1 MSSIGFISRE
11 EEEAVLDAIRRAEK
25 NTSGEIRVHFSE
37 KIKTDILSDARLVFE
52 GLKMHITSR
61 RNGVLIYIVPRE
73 KQFAIIGD
81 EGIDKVTE
89 DNFWESVKNLMQ
101 AQFREGRMMQ
111 GIVVGIEEVAKVL
124 KDQFPY
130 EDNDSNELDDSISY
144 EA

>member
-1 MSSIGFISRE
+1 MSSTGFISRA
-11 EEEAVLDAIRRAEK
+11 EEEAVLDAIRHAEK

-37 KIKTDILSDARLVFE
+37 KIKTDVLSDARLVFE
-52 GLKMHITSR
+52 ALKMHVTAR
-61 RNGVLIYIVPRE
+61 RNGVLIYIVPRQ

-89 DNFWESVKNLMQ
+89 ENFWEKVKDQMQ
-101 AQFREGRMMQ
+101 AEFKEGRMMQ